1 VIVEPTEFLTAMK
14 AKWAEYGNMASR
26 ALEHVWLQMQAT
38 LDYQSGPDALD
49 VWPVIP
55 CELGSGKTTAAKV
68 WCAVKPFDENH
79 PGVLIVVRTK
89 DQADEYAREINAW
102 SGVPYMASA
111 HHSGLPLADRQNL
124 DVLASYPV
132 LVVCH
137 KSYENGLDDF
147 AVDVSRVKFE
157 KMHQFRRRGSEHLSQ
172 RGLVI
177 IDESLD
183 QVHEE
188 RIRRDVLKE
197 LVGKMPRALE
207 KAHPEAMRV
216 IESINRVLR
225 EAPDERNRTFSTDEL
240 LALTPFTAEQADAY
254 LLVMWEQGLRSARRV
269 EPELRAR
276 LGQTLSALR
285 RHLGAYRWTA
295 GNGSRTALSGHRLL
309 LLPPGTHGVVFDA
322 TARLNNVYIGR
333 PDEFEVRRTAQ
344 VRDYSTVT
352 IYAARTSG
360 TGKTT
365 AKMKGEKL
373 ATDTVAALVAHYG
386 DQAPERRALVV
397 VAKDGEDHFKKIG
410 AEAGFAAFDVAH
422 WNKIDGRN
430 DWREYDTLVIAT
442 LPYATASLDLNT
454 WMAVHEK
461 ELDDEALNAPPDEVK
476 LVRENRIAAQLAQ
489 AMGRIR
495 LRTMTKE
502 DGTCAP
508 CDIFLRLPNWR
519 YMVDADRI
527 LDAVKR
533 TLPGAKVV
541 PWERASRRLKRE
553 GKKPVVREDAAA
565 ALVAYAAGMTPGT
578 WEDAQDVR
586 RKLRVSH
593 GTWFRTVADPAV
605 LEPVGARIEPAVGRR
620 AARLV
625 RS

>member
-1 VIVEPTEFLTAMK
+1 MSAFLDAMR
-14 AKWAEYGNMASR
+14 AKWAEYGNVDSP
-26 ALEHVWLQMQAT
+26 ALRHVWNQMQAT
-38 LDYQSGPDALD
+38 LDCQSGPDALD

-68 WCAVKPFDENH
+68 WCAVKPVDEDH

-89 DQADEYAREINAW
+89 DQADEYARDINAW
-102 SGVPYMASA
+102 SGVPHMAFA

-124 DVLASYPV
+124 DILPSYPV

-147 AVDVSRVKFE
+147 AVDVSRLKFE
-157 KMHQFRRRGSEHLSQ
+157 KMHQFRRRGGDQLSQ

-197 LVGKMPRALE
+197 LMGRMPRAVE

-225 EAPDERNRTFSTDEL
+225 EAPDERHRSHSTEEL
-240 LALTPFTAEQADAY
+240 LALTPFTADQADAY
-254 LLVMWEQGLRSARRV
+254 LLAMWEQGLRHAKRV

-295 GNGSRTALSGHRLL
+295 GNGAQTALSGHRLL

-322 TARLNNVYIGR
+322 TARLNNVYTGR
-333 PDEFEVRRTAQ
+333 PAEFDVRQMTQ

-365 AKMKGEKL
+365 AKTKGDKL
-373 ATDTVAALVAHYG
+373 AADTLGALVAHYG
-386 DQAPERRALVV
+386 DQASERRVLVV
-397 VAKDGEDHFKKIG
+397 VAQAGEDHFRKVG
-410 AEAGFAAFDVAH
+410 AAAGFAAFDVAH

-430 DWREYDTLVIAT
+430 DWRDFDTLAIAT

-454 WMAVHEK
+454 YMAVHEK
-461 ELDDEALNAPPDEVK
+461 QLDDDALNAPPHEVK
-476 LVRENRIAAQLAQ
+476 LVRENRIAAQLA
-489 AMGRIR
+489 
-495 LRTMTKE
+495 
-502 DGTCAP
+502 
-508 CDIFLRLPNWR
+508 
-519 YMVDADRI
+519 
-527 LDAVKR
+527 
-533 TLPGAKVV
+533 
-541 PWERASRRLKRE
+541 
-553 GKKPVVREDAAA
+553 
-565 ALVAYAAGMTPGT
+565 
-578 WEDAQDVR
+578 
-586 RKLRVSH
+586 
-593 GTWFRTVADPAV
+593 
-605 LEPVGARIEPAVGRR
+605 
-620 AARLV
+620 
-625 RS
+625 